1 MDKKESKYFKTAQLF
16 DEAFIILLEKKEIDY
31 ITVKEICETAG
42 FNRSTFYLHYE
53 SINDLLKE
61 TLEYTTQKLISYF
74 NRNPKDFI
82 ANINNSSKED
92 LIFINEQYL
101 RPYLQ
106 FVKDNKKLFLAVFKN
121 GAVMQIKENYSNLE
135 KYIFNPILDKHN
147 VSNDK
152 RKYMIKFY
160 IKGIMAIVE
169 EWTINDCQDK
179 IEDIMNIIIECVRP

>member
-1 MDKKESKYFKTAQLF
+1 MDKKESKYFKTASLF

-61 TLEYTTQKLISYF
+61 TLEYATQKLVNYF
-74 NRNPKDFI
+74 NKNPKDFI
-82 ANINNSSKED
+82 ANIGNSSKED

-101 RPYLQ
+101 KPYLQ

-121 GAVMQIKENYSNLE
+121 GDVMNIKENYFNLE
-135 KYIFNPILDKHN
+135 KYIFDPILDKHQ
-147 VSNDK
+147 VSSKK

-169 EWTINDCQDK
+169 EWTINDCQEK
-179 IEDIMNIIIECVRP
+179 REDIMSIIIECVRP

>member
-1 MDKKESKYFKTAQLF
+1 MDKKESKYFKTASLF

-101 RPYLQ
+101 DLTCSLL
-106 FVKDNKKLFLAVFKN
+106 KTKKSFFSLFLK
-121 GAVMQIKENYSNLE
+121 MELSCK
-135 KYIFNPILDKHN
+135 
-147 VSNDK
+147 
-152 RKYMIKFY
+152 
-160 IKGIMAIVE
+160 
-169 EWTINDCQDK
+169 
-179 IEDIMNIIIECVRP
+179 

>member
-1 MDKKESKYFKTAQLF
+1 MDKKESKYFKTASLF

-31 ITVKEICETAG
+31 ITVKEICEIAG

-61 TLEYTTQKLISYF
+61 TLEYATQKLVNYF
-74 NRNPKDFI
+74 NKNPKDFI
-82 ANINNSSKED
+82 ANIGNSSKED

-101 RPYLQ
+101 KPYLQ

-121 GAVMQIKENYSNLE
+121 GDVMNIKENYFNLE
-135 KYIFNPILDKHN
+135 KYIFDPILDKHQ
-147 VSNDK
+147 VSYEK

-169 EWTINDCQDK
+169 EWTINDCQEK
-179 IEDIMNIIIECVRP
+179 IEDIMNIIIECVKP